1 MLNKTL
7 VIAECGSCHDGELTK
22 ALQLVE
28 NARESGSDVAKFQFW
43 SNPDRLADR
52 RKVPDRYRQY
62 YRQYQMIP
70 SWLPVLKEACDARSP
85 WTLGLRPIELMVT
98 TYLPEDIFVV
108 APFVD
113 RFKVASFEA
122 ADKSFIW
129 THPGDKPIIVSLGM
143 ADEIPGHLT
152 DGSRRVQLLHCV
164 SSYPAPP
171 EAMNL
176 GVLLPNG
183 DDWTYEGLMESRFVG
198 LSDHSR
204 HLWMGALAVVA
215 GAEIIEAHIRLDSTD
230 PDNPDFAT
238 AFTPAEFG
246 EYVRNIRFAEQV
258 MGDGQKRR
266 QPCEIEMSAYRV
278 QG

>member
-1 MLNKTL
+1 MRSL
-7 VIAECGSCHDGELTK
+7 VIAEVGSCHDGQLKK

-28 NARESGSDVAKFQFW
+28 AARESGADAAKFQFW

-52 RKVPDRYRQY
+52 RNVPAHYREIY
-62 YRQYQMIP
+62 HRYQMIP

-85 WTLGLRPIELMVT
+85 WTAGLRRIELMAT
-98 TYLPEDIFVV
+98 TYLPEDIYVV

-129 THPGDKPIIVSLGM
+129 SHPGDKPIIVSLGM
-143 ADEIPGHLT
+143 ADEIPEHLQ

-164 SSYPAPP
+164 SAYPAPVD
-171 EAMNL
+171 AMNL
-176 GVLLPNG
+176 AVFHDHGPSYDPEPSPFL
-183 DDWTYEGLMESRFVG
+183 G

-204 HLWMGALAVVA
+204 HTWMGALAAVA
-215 GAEIIEAHIRLDSTD
+215 GAQIIEAHIRLESTS
-230 PDNPDFAT
+230 PENPDYAT
-238 AFTPAEFG
+238 AFTPAEFA

-258 MGDGQKRR
+258 MGTGEKRL
-266 QPCEIEMSAYRV
+266 QPCELEMSAYRV